1 MNYRLTPDLAAMA
14 VLLTILY
21 FLRKRH
27 PQERVDLWITGLL
40 FIFLE
45 AIAHAFYTPK
55 GQWHLPSHVVAL
67 DAYLAAGVIFLWA
80 AAKPLYP
87 GNPTLS
93 YLLLNAP
100 PIFAVLTTYGLDV
113 RIPGVFHVF
122 IACGLILG
130 LVSPFVLARSARL
143 GRGWWLIA
151 LQIGVWGSGWYF
163 ASHGMY
169 RDAAYIP
176 LFALYLST
184 AVVFQL
190 SLPSKSLGKVA
201 IVLGFTVWALVFLFH
216 SWVTN
221 RPQYIDIAAQIWDMQ
236 KFLVTIGMLLVMLE
250 HQVSS
255 NEWYAFHDH
264 LTGLPNR
271 RLFEDR
277 LVAAIRQAERNN
289 TRTALLMLD
298 LDGFKFIN
306 DSYGHEIG
314 DEVLQHISN
323 NLRGAIHAPDTL
335 ARLGGDEFI
344 IIATDL
350 PRYQPAA
357 LIAEASVARI
367 SEALRKPVN
376 INGHALTVAGSIGVA
391 VYPDDTTDE
400 VQLRRLADQRMY
412 QQKRQIP
419 VTV

>member
-45 AIAHAFYTPK
+45 ALAHAFYVPK
-55 GQWHLPSHVVAL
+55 GQLHLPSHIVAL

-80 AAKPLYP
+80 AAKPLFP
-87 GNPTLS
+87 RKSTLN

-113 RIPGVFHVF
+113 RTPGVFRVF

-130 LVSPFVLARSARL
+130 LISPFLLARSARL
-143 GRGWWLIA
+143 GHAWWLVA
-151 LQIGVWGSGWYF
+151 LQAGVWSSGWFF
-163 ASHGMY
+163 ASNGMY

-176 LFALYLST
+176 LFALYLSV

-221 RPQYIDIAAQIWDMQ
+221 RPQYIDIAAEIWDMQ

-277 LVAAIRQAERNN
+277 LVAAIQQAKRSN

-298 LDGFKFIN
+298 LNGFKYIN
-306 DSYGHEIG
+306 DSHGHEIG
-314 DEVLQHISN
+314 DEVLQHISD
-323 NLRGAIHAPDTL
+323 NLRGAIRAPDTL

-344 IIATDL
+344 IIATGL
-350 PRYQPAA
+350 PGDQPTES
-357 LIAEASVARI
+357 IAEASVARI
-367 SEALRKPVN
+367 SAALRKPVN
-376 INGHALTVAGSIGVA
+376 VSGNAFTVTGSIGVA

-400 VQLRRLADQRMY
+400 VLLHRLADQRMY
-412 QQKRQIP
+412 QQKRQVP
-419 VTV
+419 VSV

>member
-87 GNPTLS
+87 GKPTLS

-271 RLFEDR
+271 RYFLER
-277 LVAAIRQAERNN
+277 LGVALKGAQSETLNLAIIC
-289 TRTALLMLD
+289 LD
-298 LDGFKFIN
+298 LDGFKLIN
-306 DSYGHEIG
+306 DTHGHETG
-314 DEVLQHISN
+314 DQLLS
-323 NLRGAIHAPDTL
+323 
-335 ARLGGDEFI
+335 
-344 IIATDL
+344 
-350 PRYQPAA
+350 
-357 LIAEASVARI
+357 LIA
-367 SEALRKPVN
+367 
-376 INGHALTVAGSIGVA
+376 G
-391 VYPDDTTDE
+391 
-400 VQLRRLADQRMY
+400 
-412 QQKRQIP
+412 
-419 VTV
+419 